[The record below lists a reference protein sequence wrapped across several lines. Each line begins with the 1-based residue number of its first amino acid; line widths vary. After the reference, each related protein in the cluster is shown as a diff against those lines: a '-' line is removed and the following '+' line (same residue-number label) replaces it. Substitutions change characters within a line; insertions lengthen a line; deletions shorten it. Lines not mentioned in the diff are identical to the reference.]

1 MSYKYTNMVNAPGH
15 MMVKKWPGGE
25 EKKSKDILA

>member
-1 MSYKYTNMVNAPGH
+1 MSYKYNMVNAPGH
-15 MMVKKWPGGE
+15 MTEKKWPAGE